1 MYNFIKNRVKFLIFK
16 CLEYG
21 QARPIHIDHPVCIKN
36 KVIFK
41 FLIKQILS
49 SDFSDENLGNFC
61 SQESLNLA
69 KASSPTSTHHLQI
82 PPALV
87 NQADSSIHYIQ
98 LTDGPALIG
107 KKYAFKN

>member
-1 MYNFIKNRVKFLIFK
+1 M
-16 CLEYG
+16 
-21 QARPIHIDHPVCIKN
+21 
-36 KVIFK
+36 
-41 FLIKQILS
+41 

-87 NQADSSIHYIQ
+87 KNLTNFILVVFLEYFPLKSKIYFLKMEISIAGKSS
-98 LTDGPALIG
+98 
-107 KKYAFKN
+107 